1 VCYVPTMTITRED
14 VRRVAELARLELS
27 ADEEGRLVGELD
39 AILGYVAKLAGLD
52 VSEVPPT
59 ANALDV
65 GGAFRED
72 EVTNAPDAEHLLA
85 NAPDRWQSF
94 FRVPKIIE

>member
-1 VCYVPTMTITRED
+1 MTITRED

-27 ADEEGRLVGELD
+27 PDEEERLAGELG
-39 AILGYVAKLAGLD
+39 AILGYVAKLAELD
-52 VSEVPPT
+52 VAGVPPT

-65 GGAFRED
+65 GGALRDDVVE
-72 EVTNAPDAEHLLA
+72 NRPDADRLLA
-85 NAPDRWQSF
+85 NAPDRWQDF

>member
-1 VCYVPTMTITRED
+1 MTITPED

-27 ADEEGRLVGELD
+27 AEEEQRFAGELG
-39 AILGYVAKLAGLD
+39 AILDYVAKLAELD

-65 GGAFRED
+65 GDAFRDD
-72 EVTNAPDAEHLLA
+72 EVTNVPDPERLLA
-85 NAPDRWQSF
+85 NAPDRWQDF